1 MPKHNAYMYTVIL
14 MKNGDFQTRMIYAV
28 FVKAVLLLAFTV
40 EQSYSNRYYVTP
52 NITTTPCPENPC
64 YQSKTFF
71 LNISSVVAT
80 NVTFIFLP
88 GNHYLE
94 SEDLLLIQ
102 NQVNVSMM
110 GSLDN
115 YLAQYAIAKKVQEY
129 GYESFS
135 DDGSISYMEPSA
147 KIICTNRSGFAFVN
161 VSNLIIA
168 NLTFV
173 NCGQFYSATGLNAS
187 ASVHLKQVYNLA
199 MEGVSIQN
207 GTGYGLLAVDVL
219 GRSAIAYSSFIGN
232 NQFYKSLLE
241 SENTSNC
248 KDEVW
253 ITYQWSNS
261 PRPEQNGGNVLF
273 RYNAG
278 ISNVS
283 PLGHSL
289 LVSNVLVALGIDAS
303 YTSSGAGLSID
314 MSEANVVGI
323 DVAII
328 NVTSYRNQANK
339 GANMYLRSYSNVTVT
354 GLSSSYAASPDIG
367 VWYDLY
373 SPSGMESL
381 FTLSGSV
388 FECNKIT
395 YGASVE
401 IDVHNSNV
409 QIKMDHCS
417 FKGDNGPAS
426 SLKMNGEGKS
436 LVVINHCNF
445 TGITSAQSNLLSI
458 ESGLL
463 YANGLFVQYG
473 DIIISY
479 CTVEVNNSTFISSTL
494 ESDSSSISLNTLSLN
509 ATVASG
515 ECKFIAVRII
525 ATSSAIFMY
534 GEVTFNSSY
543 TVGKGGA
550 LYLIKSSVIFTAG
563 STVLFYNNSAAHG
576 GAIYMDTL
584 SNLTLERPVDVYFI
598 ENEAFFSGGA
608 IYIESERV
616 RYYQCSFLISRCN
629 VTGINL
635 YFEDNNADL
644 AGSVLYGGDI
654 DRCSVK
660 NCPMINVTDIMK
672 IKPSLRLSSAPISSY
687 PDRVCQCTNDTV
699 TSCDP
704 SLLTAT
710 VYPGQAI
717 ALPLVAVGQLQGPAP
732 ALVLVYSLLTNRS
745 IGDFTTSSKGQIYNI
760 NYRTRNETIALIS
773 PKTNQEFVFNYNI
786 AVTVLQCP
794 PGFAVNPALSSCV
807 CHPLLEKYAAACDI
821 NSITVSITQNTWVGY
836 TKGGVLAIQ
845 SQCPLGY
852 CSQCKPINVL
862 NFDSQCSFNR
872 SSVLCGRCGG
882 NLSMTFGMQCSH
894 YYLLLIIPFAV
905 MGVLLVIG
913 LAMLD
918 ITVSTGALNGIILYV
933 NIVRINN
940 PLFFQSDNGFSRLLS
955 VLIAWMNLD
964 LGIET
969 CFYDGMNSIAK
980 TWLQFVFPTYIFA
993 LVGVIVLTI
1002 IFGRYSSRISRLC
1015 QVNIFPA
1022 LATLILLSYSKI
1034 LRTIITIFSY
1044 VQLDTMNGTLSGS
1057 VLVWQYDGSI
1067 DYLGKEH
1074 LPLFIFGLN
1083 VTFIFVVPFPI
1094 LLMAAPLLQS
1104 RSHIKYFFW
1113 VNKFKVFFDSYQA
1126 PHKDR
1131 YRFWPGFFL
1140 FIRLP
1145 LFMVFTIYADSS
1157 DVKLFSV
1164 VVFSLLYLCLVGAL
1178 SIYKNWIVLVLEMF
1192 FVANLG
1198 ILSALRIIQGLSD
1211 CDQVRIVGDYTG
1223 LVIISIAVV
1232 CAVISI
1238 VCIISNHWTRRCN
1251 CAAKVMNSCSK
1262 ASSERAIPLRSRD
1275 DAVPQHT
1282 NGAAMLREPLLDEP
1296 L

>member
-1 MPKHNAYMYTVIL
+1 
-14 MKNGDFQTRMIYAV
+14 MKNGDFQTRMIHAV
-28 FVKAVLLLAFTV
+28 FFKAVLLLASTV
-40 EQSYSNRYYVTP
+40 ERTHSNRYYITP

-80 NVTFIFLP
+80 NVAFIFLP

-94 SEDLLLIQ
+94 SEGLLLIQ

-110 GSLDN
+110 GSVDN
-115 YLAQYAIAKKVQEY
+115 YFAQFTIAKKVQEY

-135 DDGSISYMEPSA
+135 DDGSISYKEPSA

-173 NCGQFYSATGLNAS
+173 NCGKFYSATGLNAS

-219 GRSAIAYSSFIGN
+219 GRSEITYSSFIGN
-232 NQFYKSLLE
+232 NQFYKSLLK
-241 SENTSNC
+241 SENTSNY

-253 ITYQWSNS
+253 ITYQWSRS
-261 PRPEQNGGNVLF
+261 SQPKQNGGNVLF

-278 ISNVS
+278 NSNVS
-283 PLGHSL
+283 SLGHSL

-303 YTSSGAGLSID
+303 YTSSGAGLSIN
-314 MSEANVVGI
+314 MSDESVV
-323 DVAII
+323 VAII
-328 NVTSYRNQANK
+328 NVTSYRNQANN

-354 GLSSSYAASPDIG
+354 GLSSSYAASSNIG

-373 SPSGMESL
+373 SPMGMESL

-388 FECNKIT
+388 FECNIIT
-395 YGASVE
+395 YRGASVK
-401 IDVHNSNV
+401 IDVNNSNV
-409 QIKMDHCS
+409 QIIMDHCS
-417 FKGDNGPAS
+417 FKGDNGPIS
-426 SLKMNGEGKS
+426 SLQMNGKGGA
-436 LVVINHCNF
+436 VIINYCNF
-445 TGITSAQSNLLSI
+445 TGITSAQSNLLI
-458 ESGLL
+458 IKNGLL
-463 YANGLFVQYG
+463 HANGLFVQHG
-473 DIIISY
+473 DITLSY

-494 ESDSSSISLNTLSLN
+494 ELDSSSISLNTLSLN
-509 ATVASG
+509 ATVARG
-515 ECKFIAVRII
+515 ECIFIAVQIN
-525 ATSSAIFMY
+525 ATSSVIFMY

-543 TVGKGGA
+543 ILGKGGA
-550 LYLIKSSVIFTAG
+550 LYLIKSSAIFTAG
-563 STVLFYNNSAAHG
+563 STVLFYNNSATYG

-608 IYIESERV
+608 IYIEPEGV

-654 DRCSVK
+654 DRCSLK
-660 NCPMINVTDIMK
+660 NCYRYSVTDIMK
-672 IKPSLRLSSAPISSY
+672 IKPSLRLSSAPISSD
-687 PDRVCQCTNDTV
+687 PDRVCQCANDTA
-699 TSCDP
+699 TSCHP
-704 SLLTAT
+704 SLQTAT

-717 ALPLVAVGQLQGPAP
+717 ALPLVAVGQHRGPAP
-732 ALVLVYSLLTNRS
+732 ALVLVYSLLTDRS
-745 IGDFTTSSKGQIYNI
+745 IGSFITSSKCQTYNI
-760 NYRTRNETIALIS
+760 PYRTLNETIALIS
-773 PKTNQEFVFNYNI
+773 SKGFVLNYNI
-786 AVTVLQCP
+786 TVKVLQCP

-807 CHPLLEKYAAACDI
+807 CHPLLETYPVTCNI
-821 NSITVSITQNTWVGY
+821 SSVTVSITQNTWVGY
-836 TKGGVLAIQ
+836 TTGGALAIQ

-852 CSQCKPINVL
+852 CSQRREINVL
-862 NFDSQCSFNR
+862 NFDSQCDFNR
-872 SSVLCGRCGG
+872 SSVLCGRCDG
-882 NLSMTFGMQCSH
+882 NLSMTFGTYQCKQCSD
-894 YYLLLIIPFAV
+894 YYLLLIIPFAI

-913 LAMLD
+913 LVMLD

-940 PLFFQSDNGFSRLLS
+940 PLFFQSDDGFSRLLS

-980 TWLQFVFPTYIFA
+980 TWLQLVFPTYIFA
-993 LVGVIVLTI
+993 LVGAIVLTI

-1015 QVNIFPA
+1015 QVNTFPA

-1034 LRTIITIFSY
+1034 IRTIITIFSY
-1044 VQLDTMNGTLSGS
+1044 VQLDTMNGTQSGS
-1057 VLVWQYDGSI
+1057 VIVWQYDGSI
-1067 DYLGKEH
+1067 EYLGAEH
-1074 LPLFIFGLN
+1074 LPLFMFGL
-1083 VTFIFVVPFPI
+1083 VATFIFVVPFPI

-1104 RSHIKYFFW
+1104 KSHVKYFFW

-1145 LFMVFTIYADSS
+1145 LFMVFTVSNSYNI
-1157 DVKLFSV
+1157 KLFSIL
-1164 VVFSLLYLCLVGAL
+1164 VFTLIYLCLVGAL

-1198 ILSALRIIQGLSD
+1198 ILSALRIIQGS
-1211 CDQVRIVGDYTG
+1211 GNDYAS
-1223 LVIISIAVV
+1223 LIIISFAVV

-1275 DAVPQHT
+1275 EAVPQRT
-1282 NGAAMLREPLLDEP
+1282 NDAAKIVRFSKLRESLLDEP
-1296 L
+1296 N